1 VKAGSSADGARDEKL
16 PRILQPGFRDVEVHQ
31 SKETAMFNFKTKLAT
46 AAVAVVAAGALAT
59 PAIAGQCAAP
69 GVNAL
74 ANAPT
79 MPKGVTD
86 TVIGNI
92 DLAPEIGVDGRQL
105 RTRRLVVQPG
115 GIVPLHSHKG
125 RPALI
130 YTLSGAITEYS
141 STCSAPIQHKAGD
154 ISREADGLS
163 HYWINHGK
171 VPAVL
176 LSSDVFHGM

>member
-1 VKAGSSADGARDEKL
+1 
-16 PRILQPGFRDVEVHQ
+16 
-31 SKETAMFNFKTKLAT
+31 MFNLKTKLAAT
-46 AAVAVVAAGALAT
+46 AIAVAAFGSAT
-59 PAIAGQCAAP
+59 PALASQCANP
-69 GVNAL
+69 GANPL

-86 TVIGNI
+86 TVIGSI
-92 DLAPEIGVDGRQL
+92 SLASEIGVDGRQL

-115 GIVPLHSHKG
+115 GIVPLHSHKD

-130 YTLSGAITEYS
+130 YTVSGSITEYS
-141 STCSAPIQHKAGD
+141 STCAVPIEHKAGD

-163 HYWINHGK
+163 HYWVNRGK

>member
-1 VKAGSSADGARDEKL
+1 
-16 PRILQPGFRDVEVHQ
+16 
-31 SKETAMFNFKTKLAT
+31 MFNLKTKIAT
-46 AAVAVVAAGALAT
+46 AAIAAAATVSVTSPALAS
-59 PAIAGQCAAP
+59 QCAAP
-69 GVNAL
+69 GMNAL

-86 TVIGNI
+86 TVIGSI
-92 DLAPEIGVDGRQL
+92 SLASEIGIDGRQL

-115 GIVPLHSHKG
+115 GIVPLHSHKD

-130 YTLSGAITEYS
+130 YTVSGSITEYS
-141 STCSAPIQHKAGD
+141 SACGAPIQHKAGD

-163 HYWINHGK
+163 HYWVNHGK

>member
-1 VKAGSSADGARDEKL
+1 
-16 PRILQPGFRDVEVHQ
+16 
-31 SKETAMFNFKTKLAT
+31 MFKFNTKLAT
-46 AAVAVVAAGALAT
+46 AAIAVAAASSFAT
-59 PAIAGQCAAP
+59 PAMAGQCPTP
-69 GVNAL
+69 GTNPL

-86 TVIGNI
+86 TVIGDI
-92 DLAPEIGVDGRQL
+92 DLGSEIGVDGRQL

-115 GIVPLHSHKG
+115 GVVPLHSHKD

-141 STCSAPIQHKAGD
+141 SACAVPIQHKAGD

-163 HYWINHGK
+163 HYWVNHGK
-171 VPAVL
+171 VPTVL
-176 LSSDVFHGM
+176 LSSDVHHGM

>member
-1 VKAGSSADGARDEKL
+1 
-16 PRILQPGFRDVEVHQ
+16 
-31 SKETAMFNFKTKLAT
+31 MFNLNTKIAT
-46 AAVAVVAAGALAT
+46 AAIAVAATGSLASPALAS
-59 PAIAGQCAAP
+59 QCATP
-69 GVNAL
+69 GINNL

-86 TVIGNI
+86 TVIGSIN
-92 DLAPEIGVDGRQL
+92 LGSEIGVDGRQL

-115 GIVPLHSHKG
+115 GIVPLHSHKD

-130 YTLSGAITEYS
+130 YTLSGSITEYS
-141 STCSAPIQHKAGD
+141 SACDAPIQHKTGD

-163 HYWINHGK
+163 HYWVNHGK